1 MKVAALAL
9 ILGFGAAN
17 DGYAQEYPAK
27 PGCANRHG
35 GVALSRPMP
44 RNYKWTLDRVIT
56 RVTQEE
62 RLLFSNSTV

>member
-1 MKVAALAL
+1 MR
-9 ILGFGAAN
+9 GF
-17 DGYAQEYPAK
+17 
-27 PGCANRHG
+27 
-35 GVALSRPMP
+35 ALSTPMP